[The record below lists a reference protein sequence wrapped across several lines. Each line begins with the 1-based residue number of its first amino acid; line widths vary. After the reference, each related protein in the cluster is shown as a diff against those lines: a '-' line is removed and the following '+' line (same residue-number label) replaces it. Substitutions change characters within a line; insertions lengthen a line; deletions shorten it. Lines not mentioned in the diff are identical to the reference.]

1 MFNKSVRGTIGGWCP
16 VRSPLESG
24 IYLYVRAGTA
34 IRTATGAVLT
44 LPVGLFMN
52 CPGKKRFTG
61 VMALINRVRF
71 GSGLL
76 SFVIP
81 DDDWYNSHAK
91 YAG

>member
-1 MFNKSVRGTIGGWCP
+1 
-16 VRSPLESG
+16 
-24 IYLYVRAGTA
+24 
-34 IRTATGAVLT
+34 
-44 LPVGLFMN
+44 
-52 CPGKKRFTG
+52 
-61 VMALINRVRF
+61 MALINWVRF